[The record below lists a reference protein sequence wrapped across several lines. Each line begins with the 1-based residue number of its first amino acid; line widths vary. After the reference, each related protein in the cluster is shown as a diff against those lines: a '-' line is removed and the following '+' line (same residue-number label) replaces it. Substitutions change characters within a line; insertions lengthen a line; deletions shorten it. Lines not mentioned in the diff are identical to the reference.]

1 MNRTF
6 EVIGRGDGLLGQ
18 FFEARLQLRP
28 SVDMRGVLHVPKE
41 FEHGTP
47 NMDSV
52 AVAVAYQNFI
62 GRTCCMHTVIQKPE
76 FVTPRMVRETFNYP
90 FNVCGLSA
98 VLALVDSENS
108 AALDFDSRLGFKE
121 IYRIPEGGLEGD
133 LIVMEMQRGNCR
145 WIRSH

>member
-6 EVIGRGDGLLGQ
+6 HIAGRGPGMVAQ
-18 FFEARLQLRP
+18 FFEERLQLRP
-28 SVDMRGVLHVPKE
+28 SEDMRGVLHVPIE
-41 FEHGTP
+41 WAHVTP
-47 NMDSV
+47 SMDLV

-76 FVTPRMVRETFNYP
+76 FVTPRVVRETFNYP
-90 FNVCGLSA
+90 FNICGLSA
-98 VLALVDSENS
+98 VLALVDSENQ

-133 LIVMEMQRGNCR
+133 LIVLEMQRSKCR
-145 WIRSH
+145 WIRTH